1 MDPPFFTQNQRQMN
15 NYRNKLKDGY
25 TALPNDIVNDRTMSA
40 KAKGVLLYLAS
51 KPDTWNFF
59 MDDIS
64 KHFTDGLTAIKSA
77 VKEIEKAGYLTRI
90 KVKDEETG
98 HFKGYNWILDYRETR
113 RSENPPV
120 GEPNGRVEG
129 GYSNKEGSKNDYSKN
144 EVSNTKQHTN
154 KESVGFDVLE
164 DVIDT
169 WNRLHG
175 TSIRTT
181 PNKFRQLRQR
191 LKTFKI
197 EEIKTAIRNRSESE
211 WIRGEGASHAS
222 NWDSLFRNDDQIDKY
237 LNMRRSTDK
246 APEVERELPK
256 YTPSFS
262 WFDAGGK

>member
-1 MDPPFFTQNQRQMN
+1 MN

-98 HFKGYNWILDYRETR
+98 HFKGYNWILDYRENR

-191 LKTFKI
+191 LKTFSI
-197 EEIKTAIRNRSESE
+197 DEIKTAISNRSQSE

-237 LNMRRSTDK
+237 LNMKTKKEPEK
-246 APEVERELPK
+246 ARPNYGYNMPRE
-256 YTPSFS
+256 YWT
-262 WFDAGGK
+262 